1 MNTRSPSPPRNAGL
15 LVAVLIGS
23 TVSVLGAQQPPLR
36 AGQRAGPKF
45 VVPTLRGDSSALGFQ
60 VARAVR
66 ERLASDFDMRALWV
80 VPEST
85 ITEYLVRSGFPAD
98 KPLTVPETRQLAN
111 AFRADEFINGS
122 VARTATGGFRIQA
135 DWSLGAR
142 TDMVQ
147 PLPVL
152 EATKVSDL
160 AKLVSN
166 EFQAAR
172 RQMEFV
178 RKCMDLA
185 RTRNYVA
192 AVAEARKAIAA
203 YPRSVF
209 GRVCV
214 ANIYDEQ
221 KLGPD
226 SMIRI
231 TREILDIHPGNQR
244 ALAFAADA
252 YGEKG
257 ATEDQIRVL
266 RALRDLDPSSRRVG
280 VALVRALATAGRYAE
295 ARPYAD
301 SLAELHPSDVEVTD
315 LQVRVLYAMKE
326 WAPAVAAARRLIAL
340 DSTSAT
346 AELYTRL
353 ITAAQ
358 EAGDVPLA
366 SALAE
371 AAVERFPTN
380 DELPL
385 LHAETLRRTNDYA
398 GALAV
403 IDKVLERSPRA
414 PNAWLLRARTQA
426 DMGAVADSVA
436 ASLTRGVEN
445 GEDRGTVARFATA
458 LGAAVARSGSPDT
471 VTALRTAIEFYKLAD
486 GVQARDSTAYYIGA
500 TSVSLAQRLSVEARS
515 ARRCESVK
523 EMQSALVDAQVY
535 LVKGGRAFPKPAAE
549 RLEYVPPLTTYADQ
563 LAKALCR

>member
-1 MNTRSPSPPRNAGL
+1 MNTRSPSPWRNAGL
-15 LVAVLIGS
+15 LVAVLIAGA
-23 TVSVLGAQQPPLR
+23 VPFLGAQQSPLR

-66 ERLASDFDMRALWV
+66 ERIASDFDMRALWV

-111 AFRADEFINGS
+111 AFRAEEFINGS
-122 VARTATGGFRIQA
+122 VARTPTGGFRLQA
-135 DWSLGAR
+135 DWSLGTR

-160 AKLVSN
+160 AKLVSS

-178 RKCMDLA
+178 SKCMDLA
-185 RTRNYVA
+185 RARNYVA

-214 ANIYDEQ
+214 ANVYDEQ

-231 TREILDIHPGNQR
+231 TREILEIHPENQR

-257 ATEDQIRVL
+257 ATEDQIRLL
-266 RALRDLDPSSRRVG
+266 RSLRNVDASNRRVG
-280 VALVRALATAGRYAE
+280 VALVRALATAGRYTE

-301 SLAELHPSDVEVTD
+301 SLAELHSSDVEVAD
-315 LQVRVLYAMKE
+315 LQWRVLYAMKE
-326 WAPAVAAARRLIAL
+326 WAPAVAAGRRLIAL
-340 DSTSAT
+340 DSAAAT
-346 AELYTRL
+346 AELSGRL
-353 ITAAQ
+353 ISAAQ
-358 EAGDVPLA
+358 EAGDLRLA
-366 SALAE
+366 AE
-371 AAVERFPTN
+371 LSVIAVVRFPTN

-385 LHAETLRRTNDYA
+385 LHAQVLRRSNDNA
-398 GALAV
+398 GALLV
-403 IDKVLERSPRA
+403 IDKLIDRNPRA
-414 PNAWLLRARTQA
+414 PNAWLLRARTQS
-426 DMGAVADSVA
+426 DMGASADSVA
-436 ASLTRGVEN
+436 GSLSRGVEH
-445 GEDRGTVARFATA
+445 GDDRGTVARFATA
-458 LGAAVARSGSPDT
+458 LGAAAARSGTPDT
-471 VTALRTAIEFYKLAD
+471 ITALRTAIQFYKLAD
-486 GVQARDSTAYYIGA
+486 RVQASDSTAYYIGA
-500 TSVSLAQRLSVEARS
+500 TTVSLAQRLGVDARNS
-515 ARRCESVK
+515 RRCETAK
-523 EMQSALVDAQVY
+523 EMQSVVVDAQVN
-535 LVKGGRAFPKPAAE
+535 LVKGGRAFPIPAAE
-549 RLEYVPPLTTYADQ
+549 RLKFVPTLTTYADQ
-563 LAKALCR
+563 LEKALCR